1 MNASFSMFDGLV
13 DRSNS
18 HSEKWSKYP
27 ESVIPMW
34 VADMD
39 FDAPDCIKESLNQR
53 VEQGVYGYTKTP
65 EALENAIQKHLSQR
79 YGWSVSVGDLV
90 HLPGLVC
97 ALHLSVRVYSDKE
110 DAVVVP
116 GPVYYHLTKAPELS
130 GRTVLHV
137 DMVIEAGR
145 WVLDMAQ
152 FEVACA
158 DPKSKMILL
167 CNPHNPGG
175 TVYTKTELLR
185 IHVLAE
191 KYNLVVVSD
200 EIHCDLILDDV
211 PHVPFASLN
220 EEAANRTVTLM
231 APSKTFNIAGL
242 GYAFAV
248 IENATLR
255 QVFQQER
262 AGLIPSP
269 NLLGLTAATAAYEKG
284 QEWHQSL
291 LTYLTQNRDV
301 LIERLAKTPLKMANL
316 EATYLAWID
325 VSALLLDDP
334 YGFFVDAGVGV
345 SNGADFGNPN
355 FVRLNFGCPRS
366 VLHQAMTRI
375 EVALEKHGFMA

>member
-1 MNASFSMFDGLV
+1 MGTFISLFDTII
-13 DRSNS
+13 DRTNS
-18 HSEKWSKYP
+18 HSDKWSKFP
-27 ESVIPMW
+27 ETVIPMW

-39 FDAPDCIKESLNQR
+39 FDSPECIKNAITQR
-53 VEQGVYGYTKTP
+53 VEAGVFGYTKVP
-65 EALENAIQKHLSQR
+65 SELEHAIQAHVLSR
-79 YGWSVSVGDLV
+79 YHWPISAADIV

-97 ALHLSVRVYSDKE
+97 ALHLSVRVFSNEGDNI
-110 DAVVVP
+110 VVP
-116 GPVYYHLTKAPELS
+116 GPVYYHLTKAPALS
-130 GRTVLHV
+130 GRHLLNVEMQLN
-137 DMVIEAGR
+137 EGR
-145 WVLDMAQ
+145 WVPNMAQ
-152 FEVACA
+152 FETACA

-175 TVYTKTELLR
+175 TVYTKAELLR

-191 KYNLVVVSD
+191 KYDLVVVSD
-200 EIHCDLILDDV
+200 EIHCDLILDNV
-211 PHVPFASLN
+211 PHIPFASLN
-220 EEAANRTVTLM
+220 ADAASRTLTLM

-248 IENATLR
+248 IQNSTLR
-255 QVFQQER
+255 DQFNQGR
-262 AGLIPSP
+262 SGLIPSP
-269 NLLGLTAATAAYEKG
+269 SMLGLTAATAAYAEG

-301 LIERLAKTPLKMANL
+301 LIERLAKTPLKMAHL

-325 VSALLLDDP
+325 VSALSLDDP

-345 SNGADFGNPN
+345 SSGADFGNPN